1 MGDECSDTNSN
12 SNVLR
17 VERGELVG
25 IDGILE
31 TLEKYVVYLQHFKEF
46 EAAKI
51 PNPHGV
57 LLSGPYGTGKSTA
70 AYYLATQAGV
80 GIDSIYDL
88 KEKEKPWTTTAI
100 DHAFDTV
107 AKKIKEMNKGH
118 ILLIEDFETIGAAR
132 DSLPMA
138 AKEVVTQLT
147 LRMDGRHTPFP
158 YGLIV
163 VGTTVKPISFDPK
176 KTNAID
182 PAFLR
187 RERFDELLT
196 FHYPDHYGKQ
206 QLLRHY
212 LADNPYDR
220 CMPLHE
226 LASLLLHETPAA
238 NIKGLV
244 SAAQIRAKTR
254 EIAEQKP
261 FQITTKDLVDLIMR
275 DHLGIPE
282 NFVLSEE
289 QRLQIAYHEAGHAV
303 VGLVLGVPVQAVAVP
318 QGYSIG
324 ATIYSTSGKSEKL
337 CTALI
342 AYYLAGKA
350 ANELMQ
356 GKGKYIIGHELDIED
371 ATREA
376 CRFMER
382 YGYSTAAPHVS
393 FKVLREF
400 RGDYTGTPGISEE
413 LLHRSET
420 DICRVID
427 EGYKAA
433 QDILAQVGKNNVHA
447 IAQHIVEKG
456 YILRSELLSELWKYG
471 VLKACS

>member
-1 MGDECSDTNSN
+1 MKNETSASKI
-12 SNVLR
+12 LR

-31 TLEKYVVYLQHFKEF
+31 SLEKYVVYLQHFKEF
-46 EAAKI
+46 EAAGI

-80 GIDSIYDL
+80 EIDSIYDL
-88 KEKEKPWTTTAI
+88 KEKEKQWTTAAI
-100 DHAFDTV
+100 DHAFDEVT
-107 AKKIKEMNKGH
+107 KRIQETNKGR
-118 ILLIEDFETIGAAR
+118 ILLIEDFETIGGAR
-132 DSLPMA
+132 DNLPVA

-147 LRMDGRHTPFP
+147 LRMDGRHAPFP
-158 YGLIV
+158 YGLLV
-163 VGTTVKPISFDPK
+163 MGTTVKPISFDPK

-196 FHYPDHYGKQ
+196 FHYSDHYGKQ
-206 QLLRHY
+206 QLFAHY
-212 LADNPYDR
+212 LADIPYDKT
-220 CMPLHE
+220 MPLDE
-226 LASLLLHETPAA
+226 LAALLLHETPAA
-238 NIKGLV
+238 NIKGFV

-275 DHLGIPE
+275 DHLGIPQ
-282 NFVLSEE
+282 NQVLSEE
-289 QRLQIAYHEAGHAV
+289 QRLCIAYHEVGHAI
-303 VGLVLGVPVQAVAVP
+303 VGTVLGVPVQAAAVP
-318 QGYSIG
+318 QGYSMG
-324 ATIYSTSGKSEKL
+324 ATIHSQYGKSEKL
-337 CTALI
+337 CRAFI
-342 AYYLAGKA
+342 AYNLAGKA

-356 GKGKYIIGHELDIED
+356 GKGNYIIGHESDVEY
-371 ATREA
+371 ATKEA
-376 CRFMER
+376 CQLLER
-382 YGYSTAAPHVS
+382 YGFSTVAPHVS

-400 RGDYTGTPGISEE
+400 RGDFMGTPGISEE
-413 LLHRSET
+413 LLHGSEA
-420 DICRVID
+420 DIKRVIND
-427 EGYKAA
+427 SYTQAET
-433 QDILAQVGKNNVHA
+433 ILAQVGKENIHA